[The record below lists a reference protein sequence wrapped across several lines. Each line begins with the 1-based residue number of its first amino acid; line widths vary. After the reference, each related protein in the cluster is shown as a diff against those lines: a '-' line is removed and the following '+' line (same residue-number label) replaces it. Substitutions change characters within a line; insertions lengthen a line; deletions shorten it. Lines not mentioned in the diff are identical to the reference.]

1 MALQQFLA
9 LVGGR
14 IQQLNPLQT
23 SAGSASAGQ
32 IVALNSAGQI
42 DATMLGAASGEASIS
57 ATASEAISA
66 GAIVNVYNN
75 AGTVTVRN
83 ADNTAAGKEA
93 TGFAQAAI
101 ASGAAGTVTL
111 QGVVTGL
118 TGLTPGAYQFLGTVG
133 AVVSAAPTTSGSIT
147 QIVGQAVSATSLMFR
162 PMEPITN

>member
-1 MALQQFLA
+1 MALQKFLA
-9 LVGGR
+9 LVSGR
-14 IQQLNPLQT
+14 IQQLSPVQS
-23 SAGSASAGQ
+23 SAGSASAGD

-75 AGTVTVRN
+75 AGTVSVRN

-93 TGFAQAAI
+93 TGFALAAI
-101 ASGAAGTVTL
+101 ASGATGTITL

-118 TGLTPGAYQFLGTVG
+118 SGLTPGAYQFLGTVG
-133 AVVSAAPTTSGSIT
+133 GLVSAAPTAAGSIT
-147 QIVGQAVSATSLMFR
+147 QMVGTALSATSVMFR
-162 PMEPITN
+162 PSDPITN

>member
-1 MALQQFLA
+1 VALQKFLA
-9 LVGGR
+9 LVSGR
-14 IQQLNPLQT
+14 IQQLSPVQS
-23 SAGSASAGQ
+23 SAGSASAGD

-75 AGTVTVRN
+75 AGTVSVRN

-93 TGFAQAAI
+93 TGFALAAI
-101 ASGAAGTVTL
+101 ANGATGTVTL

-118 TGLTPGAYQFLGTVG
+118 SGLTPGAYQFLGTVG
-133 AVVSAAPTTSGSIT
+133 GLVSAAPTASGSIT
-147 QIVGQAVSATSLMFR
+147 QIVGTALSATSVMFR
-162 PMEPITN
+162 PSDPITN